1 MKSNLNLKNAN
12 NSDVIMEKNENNS
25 DAMSLMKSRITDA
38 A

>member
-25 DAMSLMKSRITDA
+25 DAMPLMKSRITDA